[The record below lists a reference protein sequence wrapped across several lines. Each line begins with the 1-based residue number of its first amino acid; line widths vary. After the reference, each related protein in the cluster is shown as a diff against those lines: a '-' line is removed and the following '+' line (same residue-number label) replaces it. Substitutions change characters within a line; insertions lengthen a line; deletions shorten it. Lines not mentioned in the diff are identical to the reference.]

1 MSLDYDLIKNWNF
14 PEIEH
19 TYTEKDTILYALS
32 LGIGHDP
39 VDPEQLP
46 YIYEKDLKAFPTMAV
61 ILGYPGLWMTDPKA
75 KINFLKVVHGEQ
87 RLQLLQPLPTSGTVK
102 AQIKVSHVIDKG
114 ADKGALVIVERKI
127 FDENGTLLAVTDQTT
142 FCRGDGG
149 FGQGDDSPE
158 VLPKPPARIPDSIE
172 EIQIRPDAAV
182 LYRLNADPNPLHIDP
197 KTAEAA
203 GFEKPILH
211 GLCTYAMAAHAIVKN
226 YCNYQAERLLRF
238 DTRFSAPVFPGETLI
253 VEMWQLNDN
262 EISFQAKVKERNIIV
277 LSNGISNIKN

>member
-1 MSLDYDLIKNWNF
+1 MPIDYDLIKNWNF

-61 ILGYPGLWMTDPKA
+61 ILGYPGLWMTDPKT

-87 RLQLLQPLPTSGTVK
+87 RLQILQPLPTSGTVK

-127 FDENGTLLAVTDQTT
+127 FDENNTLLAVTDQTT

-158 VLPKPPARIPDSIE
+158 ALPKPPVRTPDAIE

-197 KTAEAA
+197 ETAKAA
-203 GFEKPILH
+203 GFDKPILH
-211 GLCTYAMAAHAIVKN
+211 GLCTYGMTAHAIVKN
-226 YCNYQAERLLRF
+226 YCDYQAERLLRF
-238 DTRFSAPVFPGETLI
+238 DTRFSAPVFPGETLV

-262 EISFQAKVKERNIIV
+262 EISFQAKVKERDIIV